1 MLLLQPTN
9 SYGPDGIPN
18 SLLKYCYNTLA
29 KPLTILFNA
38 SLRLGYFPN
47 LWKSSYLIPLHKSG
61 SKTNASNYRGIAKLN
76 AIPKLFEKLITDI
89 VSYNVSSI
97 IDCRQHGFRKG
108 LSTVTNLL
116 QFSSQIIDGFTS
128 RMQTDVV
135 YTDFSKAFDKVNH
148 GLLIHKLNLI
158 AFNDNLINWIFSY
171 LTNREQMVTFNGSFS
186 KRISIPSGVPQGSH
200 LGPVLF
206 ILYINDLP
214 NAIFNSEVIMYADDV
229 KIFRSYKDP
238 LTQVELQNDL
248 NSLFLWCSAN
258 FLDLNIKKCKHMVF
272 SRSPVIPSRYTLGGV
287 PLELVE
293 TILDLGI
300 LLDRKLTFN
309 NHIIVKHG

>member
-158 AFNDNLINWIFSY
+158 GFNENLINWIFSY

-186 KRISIPSGVPQGSH
+186 KRISVPSGVPQGSH

-206 ILYINDLP
+206 LLYINDLP
-214 NAIFNSEVIMYADDV
+214 NAIFNSEVLM
-229 KIFRSYKDP
+229 
-238 LTQVELQNDL
+238 
-248 NSLFLWCSAN
+248 
-258 FLDLNIKKCKHMVF
+258 
-272 SRSPVIPSRYTLGGV
+272 
-287 PLELVE
+287 
-293 TILDLGI
+293 
-300 LLDRKLTFN
+300 
-309 NHIIVKHG
+309 